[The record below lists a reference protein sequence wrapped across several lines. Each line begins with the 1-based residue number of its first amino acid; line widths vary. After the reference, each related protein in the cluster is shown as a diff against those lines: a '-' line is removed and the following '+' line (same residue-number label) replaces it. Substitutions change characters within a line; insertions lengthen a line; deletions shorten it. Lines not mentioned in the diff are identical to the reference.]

1 MTRAENAEA
10 IVTLI
15 VDQKREEEEFEAE
28 IAKELKAVRR
38 INISRKRLQGRT
50 NIGNQKGD

>member
-1 MTRAENAEA
+1 MIRAENAEA
-10 IVTLI
+10 IETLI
-15 VDQKREEEEFEAE
+15 ADQKREEEEYEAE
-28 IAKELKAVRR
+28 IAKELKAARL